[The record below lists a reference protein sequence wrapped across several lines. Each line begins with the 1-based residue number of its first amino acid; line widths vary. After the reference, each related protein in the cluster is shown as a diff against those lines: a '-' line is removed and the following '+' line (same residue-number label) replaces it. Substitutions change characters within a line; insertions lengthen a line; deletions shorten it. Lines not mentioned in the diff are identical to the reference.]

1 MSIWKEFSETTLDL
15 IINNY
20 SDKHKIN
27 IWNSL
32 KKKVV
37 KNNYI
42 PWHFG
47 KLFSSKALKDNR
59 VEILDHGCGTCI
71 TLSFF
76 AIKGFKNIW
85 GLTVNFSNDPEIN
98 IFVKKVNNFFNL
110 ILKENVTRVKIYNGR
125 NIPFKSNK
133 FDIIYSQQVFE
144 HVTPELKI
152 PFIKEEMRILK
163 DNGLLYHQI
172 PHRLVPYESHT
183 KVWLLHWLPK
193 KLFKVFFKKHKA
205 KFIENHLFLDWP
217 WKIKKIFLNEKFIYE
232 NLTSKRLVEIPD
244 SKKLKGITMK
254 IRKLTYKLFIIPYF
268 GKFFLKILSNIY
280 MLEIV
285 LRKKP

>member
-15 IINNY
+15 IVNNY
-20 SDKHKIN
+20 SNKHKIN

-32 KKKVV
+32 KKKVI
-37 KNNYI
+37 KKNYI

-47 KLFSSKALKDNR
+47 KLFSLKVLKDNKI
-59 VEILDHGCGTCI
+59 EILDHGCGTCI
-71 TLSFF
+71 TLSFL

-85 GLTVNFSNDPEIN
+85 GLTENFSNDPEID

-110 ILKENVTRVKIYNGR
+110 ILKENITRVKIYNGR

-133 FDIIYSQQVFE
+133 FDLIYSQQVFE

-152 PFIKEEMRILK
+152 PFIKEEKRILK
-163 DNGLLYHQI
+163 EKGLLYHQI

-193 KLFKVFFKKHKA
+193 KLFKVFFKKNKA

-232 NLTSKRLVEIPD
+232 NLTSKRLVEKTY
-244 SKKLKGITMK
+244 SKNFM
-254 IRKLTYKLFIIPYF
+254 
-268 GKFFLKILSNIY
+268 
-280 MLEIV
+280 E
-285 LRKKP
+285 